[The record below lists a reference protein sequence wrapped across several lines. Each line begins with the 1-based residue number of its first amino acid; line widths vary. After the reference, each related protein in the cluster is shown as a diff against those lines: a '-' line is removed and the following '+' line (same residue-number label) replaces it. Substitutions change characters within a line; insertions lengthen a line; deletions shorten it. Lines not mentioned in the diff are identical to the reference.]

1 MSTQIKYKRKTRD
14 IWQLITNYGYGNEV
28 EIQSD
33 DYMSIKEDYL
43 SYKKEKDAGFL
54 PDLLVL
60 KIQKR
65 RVYV

>member
-1 MSTQIKYKRKTRD
+1 MKYKRKTKD

-33 DYMSIKEDYL
+33 DYISIKQDYI
-43 SYKKEKDAGFL
+43 SYKKEKEQGFL
-54 PDLLVL
+54 PELRIL
-60 KIQKR
+60 KLKKR